1 MTINEIS
8 GGAIPVQ
15 PNQPRKVKEDPTP
28 KTSSG
33 DRVELSTEA
42 KSLFEAE
49 RTRRLE
55 EVQKRIDTG
64 FYSRRDVM
72 EKVADAI
79 LKELV

>member
-15 PNQPRKVKEDPTP
+15 PSQPRKVKEDPTP
-28 KTSSG
+28 KTSPS
-33 DRVELSTEA
+33 DQVELSSEA
-42 KSLFEAE
+42 KSLFDAD
-49 RTRRLE
+49 RARRLE

-64 FYSRRDVM
+64 YYSRPEVM